1 MSDGDRPVAWSAA
14 ATREVQ
20 LLVDDFMDNLN
31 YNASDIIKY
40 SNSDTF
46 TKKLAVAA
54 TKALCAGPLATRARA
69 PNALT
74 RARAVCRFD
83 GGKGATG
90 QRGPDYWHDRC
101 VETER
106 AIVLTAQ
113 KLGLPL
119 LVLRAIDP
127 HPTSPSPSPS
137 PSPSS

>member
-1 MSDGDRPVAWSAA
+1 MAP
-14 ATREVQ
+14 
-20 LLVDDFMDNLN
+20 LLL
-31 YNASDIIKY
+31 Y
-40 SNSDTF
+40 DT
-46 TKKLAVAA
+46 
-54 TKALCAGPLATRARA
+54 
-69 PNALT
+69 
-74 RARAVCRFD
+74 
-83 GGKGATG
+83 ATG